1 MKTKE
6 VSLPKCLTKDEFEAL
21 EYDSE
26 VFYYSNSKSF
36 VQVTIKGECIDDA
49 YAENC
54 YLSGLFLYR
63 YEAETFKQLHKAGL
77 LEFKNDTWVIAPA
90 SSPTPEQVVT
100 ATKEVLQAQID
111 VYLRVIQNVNLDI
124 YGLSFCNSEIE
135 RLRNELESTT
145 SIEKELK

>member
-6 VSLPKCLTKDEFEAL
+6 VSLPKCLTKEEFEAL
-21 EYDSE
+21 EYGCE
-26 VFYYSNSKSF
+26 VFYYSAHKVTVRSLVKGASF
-36 VQVTIKGECIDDA
+36 DDA
-49 YAENC
+49 YIEDC
-54 YLSGLFLYR
+54 QVSGLFLYR

-111 VYLRVIQNVNLDI
+111 VYLHILRNVDLNK
-124 YGLSFCNSEIE
+124 YGLSFCNSRIE